1 MGFIQIWSRLQARNK
16 RTASVL
22 FFRKPL
28 KMDNQVPFIS
38 FTFDDFPRSAF
49 HAGGDILLRSGLRA
63 TYYASLGLMGTE
75 APTGPIFTLDDV
87 KELLARGDELGC
99 HTFDHCHSLI
109 SSPRLFEDSI
119 IKNKR
124 AINGLVPGTVFKT
137 FSYPL
142 DSPRLFTKRRTGRHF
157 RCCRGGGQTFNAG
170 TTDRNFLKSFFLEH
184 SRDNPGSI
192 KNVIE
197 NNSLV
202 KGWLIFTT
210 HDISETPTR
219 YGCTPSFFEDI
230 VKRSMDS
237 GARILPV
244 AEALDAICSDPT
256 TEG

>member
-1 MGFIQIWSRLQARNK
+1 MNNHI
-16 RTASVL
+16 
-22 FFRKPL
+22 PY
-28 KMDNQVPFIS
+28 IS

-75 APTGPIFTLDDV
+75 SPTGPIFTLDDV
-87 KELLARGDELGC
+87 KDLLARGDELGC
-99 HTFDHCHSLI
+99 HTFDHCHSLKT
-109 SSPRLFEDSI
+109 SPKLLEDSI

-124 AINGLVPGTVFKT
+124 IIDELVPGTVFQS

-142 DSPRLFTKRRTGRHF
+142 DSPRLFTKLRTGRHF
-157 RCCRGGGQTFNAG
+157 RCCRGGGQTFNEG

-184 SRDNPGSI
+184 SRNNPGSI
-192 KNVIE
+192 KDVIE
-197 NNSLV
+197 KNSLA

-230 VKRSMDS
+230 VKWSVNS

-244 AEALDAICSDPT
+244 AEALDEICSDPSIGGSNPRQVT
-256 TEG
+256 